1 MKRSGILLVMVM
13 LLAGCATTTV
23 SNLVAN
29 NNMSM
34 VHLRSGM
41 SKCSVL
47 AMMKSGVNIYN
58 CDRTDKKY
66 PSKVTIS
73 NPYHAEM
80 MQIPGRSIEV
90 LYYVTNLR
98 NSDCMIEEED
108 LTPLVFENGKLIG
121 WGGHFLAGLMPEAK
135 PQDPVV
141 QAPVPVAVQVP
152 VSTAVEK
159 TAVEQKPEV
168 QQPAQN
174 PPAVQVVEQ
183 KTEADKAK

>member
-1 MKRSGILLVMVM
+1 
-13 LLAGCATTTV
+13 
-23 SNLVAN
+23 
-29 NNMSM
+29 
-34 VHLRSGM
+34 
-41 SKCSVL
+41 
-47 AMMKSGVNIYN
+47 
-58 CDRTDKKY
+58 
-66 PSKVTIS
+66 
-73 NPYHAEM
+73 
-80 MQIPGRSIEV
+80 
-90 LYYVTNLR
+90 
-98 NSDCMIEEED
+98 
-108 LTPLVFENGKLIG
+108 LIG